1 MNAIAPAAALNPVA
15 RLASQALRALEAVLG
30 VAGAA
35 LLAVLLL
42 LVMASVVLRYGF
54 GTGWVGAEDAAI
66 WLHVALI
73 AVGAPLAL
81 HSTLAL
87 RLVGVRDRL
96 PDWAQPL
103 ADGLADA
110 YVLLS
115 ALVIALGG
123 SRMVGMIGG
132 TSPALGLPQWLRF
145 ALFAG
150 SGVLML
156 ALVLLRHLALG
167 RVWSLLCAVGLAV
180 LAYGVGQ
187 WGHWPLDAPSSL
199 VLAVFALLGLLVG
212 APLPHAFLAAAYLA
226 IPFGSSLPEPALVHN
241 VVTGMSRFLLLA
253 IPFFLLAGVWLTQSG
268 MAARLV
274 RLSSALVGHWRGGLA
289 QTTLLSSVLFSGAS
303 GSSVAN
309 AAFGTAT
316 FYPELVRHGYRPER
330 AGAIVAATAVLDNV
344 IPPSIAFLMLAA
356 ATQLSVGRLLVGG
369 VLAGLVMAVMLGLA
383 MRLTAPCAT
392 QAGAGG
398 TRPRADGAQVRSA
411 AVAAIP
417 ALGLGGIVVLGI
429 RMGVVTTT
437 EAAAVAACY
446 TLLLGW
452 GARLGWRGLY
462 HGLRQAAG
470 EAAAIGM
477 LIGTA
482 GPLAFALAV
491 DGLSSQWV
499 AMLAQWG
506 THPAWVLLLICGLL
520 LLLGLVLD
528 TGAAILLLAPL
539 LLPLAVQ
546 AGIDPVAF
554 GVIVVV
560 TLMIGGLTPP
570 CGMLIL
576 VVSGLS
582 GVPAGA
588 MFRAVWPYVLALLA
602 ALALLCAT
610 ALWLPPLF

>member
-1 MNAIAPAAALNPVA
+1 MNTMAPAAAPNLAA
-15 RLASQALRALEAVLG
+15 RRASQALRALEAVLG

-42 LVMASVVLRYGF
+42 LVMASVVLRYGL

-110 YVLLS
+110 CVLLS

-132 TSPALGLPQWLRF
+132 ISPALGLPQWLRF

-156 ALVLLRHLALG
+156 ALVLLRHLAQG
-167 RVWSLLCAVGLAV
+167 RVWSLLCAAGLAV

-383 MRLTAPCAT
+383 MRLIAPAI
-392 QAGAGG
+392 GPDD
-398 TRPRADGAQVRSA
+398 RRLRAKADNAERRSA
-411 AVAAIP
+411 AVTAIP
-417 ALGLGGIVVLGI
+417 ALGLGVIVVLGI

-582 GVPAGA
+582 GVPATA

-602 ALALLCAT
+602 ALALLCAA